1 MAKKGGSE
9 EDFMALARSQ
19 REEKKK
25 TPVHAGMVMTH
36 PPVGPSKSLD
46 EVLATNTE
54 VTDPVAASI
63 VTVST
68 VEVPAFLLKPTTEA
82 EDEVVDIPI
91 DLIQRSPF
99 QVRTMGN
106 DDYIA
111 SLAESIQYSGLIS
124 PVIVRPVSKPGH
136 AKYEFIA
143 GEHRALALKQLGYS
157 TVKSVIKQMSDQE
170 AALALTSDNTV
181 RKDIDDLDRYKHLVM
196 LKDSGACKTN
206 RDLARALKI
215 HPSAIPQLES
225 FGLLKPETI
234 RLIEEASMRVNRKDD
249 ELPPIKV
256 GMSSVYSIRELTK
269 KYPDTVHAAF
279 EKVCYDKL
287 PQKGIA
293 QWVESHFRPRS
304 ISSNTRKM
312 EIYRPGMKPLKI
324 KVTDKGAELIFEGIN
339 IDKLY
344 KLLEDNIVALQD

>member
-9 EDFMALARSQ
+9 EEFMALARFQ
-19 REEKKK
+19 REEKKA
-25 TPVHAGMVMTH
+25 PVHAGMVMTH

-46 EVLATNTE
+46 EVLAINTE
-54 VTDPVAASI
+54 VTEPVAP
-63 VTVST
+63 ST
-68 VEVPAFLLKPTTEA
+68 AATPVAEVPAFLRKPAA
-82 EDEVVDIPI
+82 EEDGVVDIPI

-106 DDYIA
+106 DDYIT
-111 SLAESIQYSGLIS
+111 SLAESIQYSGQIS
-124 PVIVRPVSKPGH
+124 PVIVRPVSKPGQV
-136 AKYEFIA
+136 KYEFVA

-181 RKDIDDLDRYKHLVM
+181 RKDIDDLDRFKHLIM

-234 RLIEEASMRVNRKDD
+234 HLIEEASMRVNRKDD
-249 ELPPIKV
+249 DLPPIKV
-256 GMSSVYSIRELTK
+256 GMSSVYSIRELAK

-287 PQKGIA
+287 PQKGIV
-293 QWVESHFRPRS
+293 QWVESHFR
-304 ISSNTRKM
+304 TRTVSTNSRRM